1 MKARIRLLSAG
12 MAIAMML
19 SSPVYA
25 QASSSTVGEYV
36 PLHSGGL
43 PDTTTGSSTTTT
55 LTEEQRQANQTNST
69 ASKSIQQNVGKIISS
84 SQVEEGYT
92 IRKDGSYIF
101 IMDQTVDIEKLREL
115 VESGAVYTPVGY
127 GYRIYEYTPGTPDIT
142 QEDKTVFR
150 NVVSHRLGG
159 AGNTSGLERT
169 QETDPIVDITKPS
182 GAFVWENIQWT
193 QWIKTGFGDWE
204 AFIEQLIE
212 KGGKKIRIDIDGGFI
227 DFTDLKTRYEMLDAY
242 LNATSQTDTIDVQYV
257 LEYRIES
264 TAHDTIYRMV
274 GQNGMN
280 SYIWNFKNRDT
291 GESFAR
297 YNLPASIT
305 HQFMRAG
312 TYDID
317 VDKDVYKSFC
327 DAFTISVNEYWI
339 IEETGQVVW
348 KRETKGGTIDVS
360 VPAIEHGLRN
370 MVMYN
375 IPAADATPSMETI
388 DVAHMTHTVTDAM
401 INLTIPGEGSF
412 REFYSE
418 RTQ

>member
-182 GAFVWENIQWT
+182 GAFVWENIQ
-193 QWIKTGFGDWE
+193 
-204 AFIEQLIE
+204 
-212 KGGKKIRIDIDGGFI
+212 
-227 DFTDLKTRYEMLDAY
+227 
-242 LNATSQTDTIDVQYV
+242 
-257 LEYRIES
+257 
-264 TAHDTIYRMV
+264 
-274 GQNGMN
+274 
-280 SYIWNFKNRDT
+280 
-291 GESFAR
+291 
-297 YNLPASIT
+297 
-305 HQFMRAG
+305 
-312 TYDID
+312 
-317 VDKDVYKSFC
+317 
-327 DAFTISVNEYWI
+327 
-339 IEETGQVVW
+339 
-348 KRETKGGTIDVS
+348 
-360 VPAIEHGLRN
+360 
-370 MVMYN
+370 
-375 IPAADATPSMETI
+375 
-388 DVAHMTHTVTDAM
+388 
-401 INLTIPGEGSF
+401 
-412 REFYSE
+412 
-418 RTQ
+418 